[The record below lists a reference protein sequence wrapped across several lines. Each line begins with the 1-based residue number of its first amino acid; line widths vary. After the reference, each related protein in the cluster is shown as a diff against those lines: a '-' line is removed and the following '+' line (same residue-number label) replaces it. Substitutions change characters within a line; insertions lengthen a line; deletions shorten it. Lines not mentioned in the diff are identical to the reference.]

1 MELENLIQFEF
12 PVLSFVI
19 PKGTTYLF
27 WVGGTYS
34 SIRMYKALL
43 GAHKVNTSNGNL
55 LFRNSS

>member
-1 MELENLIQFEF
+1 MSSMELENLIQFEF

-43 GAHKVNTSNGNL
+43 GAQSKH
-55 LFRNSS
+55 FEW